1 MKLTLLLTA
10 LAFAPLLRAA
20 DDKKDSAAPATGEK
34 SAESKEAPAP
44 AAAALPRVSAGDIE
58 GVKKLIG
65 QQAVVYGKVISAR
78 AVDRIGMSF
87 LDLDG
92 GKFTVVSWKDAY
104 AKFPGGQSPA
114 AIYKGKTIEITGK
127 IEEYKKG
134 AASSAQPQIKLT
146 DPSQIKVIEDAK
158 DAKGGSTDKKDDAK
172 AGTGTGKKNPR

>member
-1 MKLTLLLTA
+1 MKLTLLLSA
-10 LAFAPLLRAA
+10 LVFAPLLRAA
-20 DDKKDSAAPATGEK
+20 DDKKDTAPAKEEK
-34 SAESKEAPAP
+34 SAETKDAPAP

-58 GVKKLIG
+58 GVKKLVG

-114 AIYKGKTIEITGK
+114 AIYKGKTIEVTGK

-134 AASSAQPQIKLT
+134 AASSPQPQIKLT

-158 DAKGGSTDKKDDAK
+158 DAKGGETEKKDDTK
-172 AGTGTGKKNPR
+172 AGTGKKNSR